1 MRKNVYGRKFS
12 RDKNERQALFKGLLS
27 ALVLKGRIET
37 TLQKAKAIKPSADK
51 LITKARKG
59 DNLAKRLLEKD
70 LVPPAIDKLMKE
82 VAQRF
87 AKRSGGYTRII
98 KLGTRF
104 SDNASTALI
113 EWVEQ
118 ENIKD
123 QKLNIKNE
131 KPKTKSPKAKVA
143 KTKIDKVKKRQRRKL
158 LRKGLVADI

>member
-59 DNLAKRLLEKD
+59 GSLAKRLLEKD

-82 VAQRF
+82 VAPRF